1 MKKIVSILLCV
12 VLAFSSVSLFA
23 VSASAAEEDTLKVNV
38 TSNVPELF
46 PDSSSEVSLSE
57 GTVTVTYWFNTPDY
71 DMLDAQ
77 FVLTYEREFLKYND
91 DNGVNRSNRKSLI
104 IRSALDDSGLTDGVT
119 VNTNPDSYK
128 DNTVTG
134 AIKGNCTNAQNGY
147 DTRENARK
155 AFISV
160 TFNTLKAGETTV
172 HLDLVVMGFRHK
184 DSPKSSEPLFLVKG
198 SNLIKDSN
206 NNPAV
211 PFVTDD
217 SYTAAYAGTFNEKYI
232 PAVPDENI
240 RILSSLTLSLNLT
253 MTFYVK
259 KDSLTGMTDPYITV
273 VYTDSEDPELDVNKT
288 IYGEEV
294 TKGETD
300 YYAFVYKGVNPQRMQ
315 DLYTV
320 TIYASKNGII
330 HYNTAQKGVSSYI
343 YGGFGHDDAR
353 WYPIYV
359 DLLNYGSAAQIYKG
373 YHADSPINAGLSGMT
388 DISNVVAAENAK
400 IANLTAT
407 DYYNG
412 IVEGDPDF
420 QVFEKPLVTYEGVNL
435 EFGTVISMNYYFNT
449 NNTDNLDGIKVKVSQ
464 YSNNNGEKDELMN
477 EEIITSDHFLTKNNK
492 YYVSYSAMN
501 AHQMNDLVYFTVLD
515 SNNNPISN
523 TTRFS
528 VESEVAYR
536 MHTANPSEEISQ
548 LIDVEKAIL
557 VYGNSAKEMIGE

>member
-1 MKKIVSILLCV
+1 MKKIISVLLCV
-12 VLAFSSVSLFA
+12 ILAFSSVSLFA
-23 VSASAAEEDTLKVNV
+23 VSASAVEDDTLKVNV

-46 PDSSSEVSLSE
+46 PDSSSEVSLND
-57 GTVTVTYWFNTPDY
+57 GKVTVTYWFNTPGY
-71 DMLDAQ
+71 NMLDAQ
-77 FVLTYEREFLKYND
+77 FVLTYQREYLKYNND
-91 DNGVNRSNRKSLI
+91 DGVNKSGRTSLI

-128 DNTVTG
+128 NNTVTG
-134 AIKGNCTNAQNGY
+134 AIKGNCTNAQYGY
-147 DTRENARK
+147 NTKENERK

-160 TFNTLKAGETTV
+160 TFNALKAGETTV
-172 HLDLVVMGFRHK
+172 NLELAVIGFRHE
-184 DSPKSSEPLFLVKG
+184 SAAPSSEPVFLVKG
-198 SNLIKDSN
+198 GALIKDDN
-206 NNPAV
+206 DNPV
-211 PFVTDD
+211 VGFVTDD
-217 SYTAAYAGTFNEKYI
+217 SYTAAYAGEFEEEY
-232 PAVPDENI
+232 VPTVLDTSI

-300 YYAFVYKGVNPQRMQ
+300 YYAFTYTGVNPQRMQ

-373 YHADSPINAGLSGMT
+373 YHADSPINAGLVNVP
-388 DISNVVAAENAK
+388 DISGVVADENAK
-400 IANLTAT
+400 IENLTAT

-420 QVFEKPLVTYEGVNL
+420 QMFEKPLVTYEGVNL
-435 EFGTVISMNYYFNT
+435 AFGTVISMNYYFNT

-515 SNNNPISN
+515 SDNNPISN

-536 MHTANPSEEISQ
+536 MTTEDPSEEISK
-548 LIDVEKAIL
+548 LIDVEKAML

>member
-46 PDSSSEVSLSE
+46 PDSSSEVSLND
-57 GTVTVTYWFNTPDY
+57 GKVTVTYWFNTPGY
-71 DMLDAQ
+71 NMLDAQ
-77 FVLTYEREFLKYND
+77 FVLTYQREYLKYNND
-91 DNGVNRSNRKSLI
+91 DGVNKSGRKSLI
-104 IRSALDDSGLTDGVT
+104 IRSALAESGVT

-128 DNTVTG
+128 NNTVTG
-134 AIKGNCTNAQNGY
+134 AIKGNCTNAQYGY
-147 DTRENARK
+147 NTKENERK

-160 TFNTLKAGETTV
+160 TFNALKAGETTV
-172 HLDLVVMGFRHK
+172 NLELAVIGFRHE
-184 DSPKSSEPLFLVKG
+184 SAAPSSEPVFLVKG
-198 SNLIKDSN
+198 GALIKDDN
-206 NNPAV
+206 DNPV
-211 PFVTDD
+211 VGFVTDD

-315 DLYTV
+315 DTYTV
-320 TIYASKNGII
+320 TVYANKNGII

-343 YGGFGHDDAR
+343 YGGFGHDDVS

-388 DISNVVAAENAK
+388 DISNVVAAEKAK

-407 DYYNG
+407 DYYEVTVND
-412 IVEGDPDF
+412 DPDF
-420 QVFEKPLVTYEGVNL
+420 LVFIEPQVTYGGVNL
-435 EFGTVISMNYYFNT
+435 AFGTVIAMNYYFIIGDS
-449 NNTDNLDGIKVKVSQ
+449 DNIDGMKVRVSQ

>member
-1 MKKIVSILLCV
+1 M
-12 VLAFSSVSLFA
+12 
-23 VSASAAEEDTLKVNV
+23 
-38 TSNVPELF
+38 
-46 PDSSSEVSLSE
+46 
-57 GTVTVTYWFNTPDY
+57 
-71 DMLDAQ
+71 
-77 FVLTYEREFLKYND
+77 
-91 DNGVNRSNRKSLI
+91 
-104 IRSALDDSGLTDGVT
+104 
-119 VNTNPDSYK
+119 
-128 DNTVTG
+128 
-134 AIKGNCTNAQNGY
+134 
-147 DTRENARK
+147 
-155 AFISV
+155 
-160 TFNTLKAGETTV
+160 KAGETTV
-172 HLDLVVMGFRHK
+172 NLELAVIGFRHE
-184 DSPKSSEPLFLVKG
+184 SAAPSSEPVFLVKG
-198 SNLIKDSN
+198 GALIKDDN
-206 NNPAV
+206 DNPV
-211 PFVTDD
+211 VGFVTDD
-217 SYTAAYAGTFNEKYI
+217 SYTAAYAGEFEEEY
-232 PAVPDENI
+232 VPTVLDTSI

-253 MTFYVK
+253 ATYYVEK
-259 KDSLTGMTDPYITV
+259 SALTGMTDPYLTI
-273 VYTDSEDPELDVNKT
+273 VYNDTEDPDSNVNKKL
-288 IYGEEV
+288 YGEEV
-294 TKGETD
+294 TSDGTD
-300 YYAFVYKGVNPQRMQ
+300 YYAFTYTGVNPQRMQ

-373 YHADSPINAGLSGMT
+373 YHADSPINAGLVNVP
-388 DISNVVAAENAK
+388 DISGVVADENAK
-400 IANLTAT
+400 IENLTAT

-464 YSNNNGEKDELMN
+464 YSHNEGVKDKLIN

-515 SNNNPISN
+515 SDNNPISN

-536 MHTANPSEEISQ
+536 MTTEDPSEEISQ

>member
-46 PDSSSEVSLSE
+46 PDSSSEVSLND
-57 GTVTVTYWFNTPDY
+57 GKVTVTYWFNTPGY
-71 DMLDAQ
+71 NMLDAQ
-77 FVLTYEREFLKYND
+77 FVLTYQREYLKYNND
-91 DNGVNRSNRKSLI
+91 DGVNKSGRKSLI
-104 IRSALDDSGLTDGVT
+104 IRSALAESGVT

-128 DNTVTG
+128 NNTVTG
-134 AIKGNCTNAQNGY
+134 AIKGNCTNAQYGY
-147 DTRENARK
+147 NTKENERK

-160 TFNTLKAGETTV
+160 TFNALKAGETTV
-172 HLDLVVMGFRHK
+172 NLELAVIGFRHE
-184 DSPKSSEPLFLVKG
+184 SAAPSSEPVFLVKG
-198 SNLIKDSN
+198 GALIKDDN
-206 NNPAV
+206 DNPV
-211 PFVTDD
+211 VGFVTDD

-315 DLYTV
+315 DTYTV
-320 TIYASKNGII
+320 TVYANKNGII

-343 YGGFGHDDAR
+343 YGGFGHDDVS

-359 DLLNYGSAAQIYKG
+359 DLLNYGSAAQIYKD
-373 YHADSPINAGLSGMT
+373 YHADSPINADLSGMT
-388 DISNVVAAENAK
+388 DISNVVAAEKAK

-407 DYYNG
+407 DYYEVTVND
-412 IVEGDPDF
+412 DPDF
-420 QVFEKPLVTYEGVNL
+420 LVFIEPQVTYGGVNL
-435 EFGTVISMNYYFNT
+435 AFGTVIAMNYYFIIGDS
-449 NNTDNLDGIKVKVSQ
+449 DNIDGMKVRVSQ

>member
-1 MKKIVSILLCV
+1 MKKIISVLLCV
-12 VLAFSSVSLFA
+12 ILAFSSVSLFA
-23 VSASAAEEDTLKVNV
+23 VSASAVEDDTLKVNV

-46 PDSSSEVSLSE
+46 PDSSSEVSLND
-57 GTVTVTYWFNTPDY
+57 GKVTVTYWFNTPGY
-71 DMLDAQ
+71 NMLDAQ
-77 FVLTYEREFLKYND
+77 FVLTYQREYLKYNND
-91 DNGVNRSNRKSLI
+91 DGVNKSGRKSLI

-128 DNTVTG
+128 NNTVTG
-134 AIKGNCTNAQNGY
+134 AIKGNCTNAQYGY
-147 DTRENARK
+147 NTKENERK

-160 TFNTLKAGETTV
+160 TFNALKAGETTV
-172 HLDLVVMGFRHK
+172 NLELAVIGFRHE
-184 DSPKSSEPLFLVKG
+184 SAAPSSEPVFLVKG
-198 SNLIKDSN
+198 GALIKDDN
-206 NNPAV
+206 DNPV
-211 PFVTDD
+211 VGFVTDD
-217 SYTAAYAGTFNEKYI
+217 SYTAAYAGEFEEEY
-232 PAVPDENI
+232 VPTVLDTSI

-300 YYAFVYKGVNPQRMQ
+300 YYAFTYTGVNPQRMQ

-373 YHADSPINAGLSGMT
+373 YHADSPINAGLVNVP
-388 DISNVVAAENAK
+388 DISGVVADENAK
-400 IANLTAT
+400 IENLTAT

-420 QVFEKPLVTYEGVNL
+420 QMFEKPLVTYEGVNL
-435 EFGTVISMNYYFNT
+435 AFGTVISMNYYFNT

-515 SNNNPISN
+515 SDNNPISN

-536 MHTANPSEEISQ
+536 MTTEDPSEEISK
-548 LIDVEKAIL
+548 LIDVEKAML